1 MNEQDLILS
10 DLHVLARQ
18 IDLTIPAD
26 CMAGVAA
33 NTQLLRGYVDLICGM
48 ALPDTCI
55 PAYEYRP

>member
-1 MNEQDLILS
+1 MS
-10 DLHVLARQ
+10 DLRVLARQ